1 MLAKVLLLSIKH
13 NLINQTVSSDIFN
26 SINIMCN
33 ACERCYLSIANRRI
47 PGGGAGCTPTLRRT
61 IMFVGDTPTITD
73 YKTQTIF
80 NGRSTKIVSQFI
92 NDYKLTAWTIKST
105 LIQCVCAEPTE
116 HYAETCYPN
125 FIATIRK
132 YKPTIIVAVG
142 QFVYQF
148 LKEEKYKS
156 MASVVNK
163 PVRFNDAILIPIY
176 SPTYIMRNKCYSEYV
191 KSFNLISDIFA
202 ELCKEY
208 RYYR

>member
-1 MLAKVLLLSIKH
+1 
-13 NLINQTVSSDIFN
+13 
-26 SINIMCN
+26 MCN

-47 PGGGAGCTPTLRRT
+47 PDGRACCTPTLRRT

-156 MASVVNK
+156 MTSVVNK

>member
-1 MLAKVLLLSIKH
+1 ML
-13 NLINQTVSSDIFN
+13 
-26 SINIMCN
+26 
-33 ACERCYLSIANRRI
+33 
-47 PGGGAGCTPTLRRT
+47 
-61 IMFVGDTPTITD
+61 
-73 YKTQTIF
+73 
-80 NGRSTKIVSQFI
+80 
-92 NDYKLTAWTIKST
+92 KL
-105 LIQCVCAEPTE
+105 
-116 HYAETCYPN
+116 
-125 FIATIRK
+125 
-132 YKPTIIVAVG
+132 VAVG

-176 SPTYIMRNKCYSEYV
+176 SPAYIMRNKCYSEYV

>member
-1 MLAKVLLLSIKH
+1 
-13 NLINQTVSSDIFN
+13 
-26 SINIMCN
+26 MCN

-61 IMFVGDTPTITD
+61 VMFVGDTPTITD

-148 LKEEKYKS
+148 L
-156 MASVVNK
+156 
-163 PVRFNDAILIPIY
+163 LINQLGLMMLY
-176 SPTYIMRNKCYSEYV
+176 
-191 KSFNLISDIFA
+191 
-202 ELCKEY
+202 
-208 RYYR
+208 

>member
-1 MLAKVLLLSIKH
+1 
-13 NLINQTVSSDIFN
+13 
-26 SINIMCN
+26 MCN

-163 PVRFNDAILIPIY
+163 PVRFNDAILVPIY
-176 SPTYIMRNKCYSEYV
+176 SPAYIMRNKCYSEYV

>member
-1 MLAKVLLLSIKH
+1 
-13 NLINQTVSSDIFN
+13 
-26 SINIMCN
+26 MCN

-47 PGGGAGCTPTLRRT
+47 PGGGAGCTPTLRCT
-61 IMFVGDTPTITD
+61 VMFVGDTPTIT
-73 YKTQTIF
+73 
-80 NGRSTKIVSQFI
+80 
-92 NDYKLTAWTIKST
+92 DYKLTAWTIKST

-132 YKPTIIVAVG
+132 YKPIIIVAVG

-176 SPTYIMRNKCYSEYV
+176 SPAYIMRNKCYSEYV

>member
-1 MLAKVLLLSIKH
+1 
-13 NLINQTVSSDIFN
+13 
-26 SINIMCN
+26 
-33 ACERCYLSIANRRI
+33 
-47 PGGGAGCTPTLRRT
+47 
-61 IMFVGDTPTITD
+61 MFVGDTPTITD

-163 PVRFNDAILIPIY
+163 PVRFNDAILIPVY
-176 SPTYIMRNKCYSEYV
+176 SPAYIMRNKCYSEYV

>member
-1 MLAKVLLLSIKH
+1 
-13 NLINQTVSSDIFN
+13 
-26 SINIMCN
+26 MCN

-47 PGGGAGCTPTLRRT
+47 SGGGAGCTPTLRRT

-73 YKTQTIF
+73 YKTQTVF

-176 SPTYIMRNKCYSEYV
+176 SPAYIMRNKCYSEYV